1 MAYNGL
7 QGSAFTHVHPKP
19 GYGPQGSYGKCLLL
33 TVEKT
38 EGVLGEVLAIAR
50 GIP

>member
-1 MAYNGL
+1 MQA
-7 QGSAFTHVHPKP
+7 PK
-19 GYGPQGSYGKCLLL
+19 GNYGKCLLL

>member
-1 MAYNGL
+1 MDSRVVPL
-7 QGSAFTHVHPKP
+7 RKSIRSL
-19 GYGPQGSYGKCLLL
+19 GYGLKGSYGKCLLL